1 MKSSAS
7 TRRTSSRQS
16 IQPHR
21 VPDANKAGL
30 HTPQM
35 QERRTTFGKY
45 SVGQSTL
52 PTSERRTSAFGKRS
66 SGPGSLR
73 KSQHGA
79 FGIMEKIKDPRPL
92 HDKAFVQQ
100 CIRQLSEFL
109 LAYNYGPSA
118 SVKLLQAPSVRE
130 FTKIFSFIY
139 QFIYP
144 SYEFSSSK
152 FEEEIPKMFKELGY
166 PFPLSKSSMYT
177 VGAPHM
183 WPQIVAALVWLIDC
197 VKLFF
202 CLKENTQTFDEDQIF
217 GETEE
222 GIVNNKLFFD
232 YTVKCYNHFM
242 MKGDTYE
249 EFDAEIH
256 SKLKELFAVHEN
268 RIEALEAEEERLNTE
283 IRTREKER
291 ESEPDRL
298 MTLRRV
304 KSTLQTD
311 VKKYEAYLDDLKLHS
326 SSITQKSKSTDEEQ
340 DAAVMQIEALK
351 LENIKLKQICDN
363 QKCSTEDI
371 KRKKCEIDEL
381 EQSVNKL
388 TKELEAEQHQL
399 WNEELKYAKGK
410 EAIEATLGDY
420 HKLARKLKLI
430 PRNPKNC
437 GGIDFEIKF
446 NPDEGQNCLN
456 KYRIDI
462 YAPLLQ
468 LINKTE
474 DEISNITKSKI
485 GLEDAFEQASKMEA
499 DQKSTVKML
508 KEEGQKLESLY
519 QQKMKEVE
527 EEEQKANQEL
537 ELLEEHKRL
546 LSSGINEGLSET
558 SKELDEAR
566 CRYQVVM
573 QTTSEESR
581 KVETNLQ
588 RYLER
593 IFTHLQSVEAY
604 LTKQNAK
611 IDQEFQEFM
620 SEDPLANLKE
630 IVDCYQKKTDT
641 LYETDK

>member
-16 IQPHR
+16 IQSLR
-21 VPDANKAGL
+21 VPDANKTGL

-35 QERRTTFGKY
+35 QDRRTTFGKY
-45 SVGQSTL
+45 SVGQNTL
-52 PTSERRTSAFGKRS
+52 PTSERRTSAFSKRN
-66 SGPGSLR
+66 SGTGSLR
-73 KSQHGA
+73 NSQYGA
-79 FGIMEKIKDPRPL
+79 FGTMEKIKDPRPL

-109 LAYNYGPSA
+109 LAYNYGTTA
-118 SVKLLQAPSVRE
+118 NVKLLQSPSVRE

-139 QFIYP
+139 QFLCP
-144 SYEFSSSK
+144 LYEPSSK
-152 FEEEIPKMFKELGY
+152 IEEEIPKIFKELGY
-166 PFPLSKSSMYT
+166 PFALSKSSMYT
-177 VGAPHM
+177 VGAPHT
-183 WPQIVAALVWLIDC
+183 WPQIVGALIWLTDC

-202 CLKENTQTFDEDQIF
+202 HLKENAQTFDEDQIM

-232 YTVKCYNHFM
+232 YVVKCYNHFM

-256 SKLKELFAVHEN
+256 AKLKELFEVHEN

-283 IRTREKER
+283 IRSREKER
-291 ESEPDRL
+291 ECEPDRL
-298 MTLRRV
+298 MTLRKV

-311 VKKYEAYLDDLKLHS
+311 VKKYEAYLADLELHS
-326 SSITQKSKSTDEEQ
+326 SSISQKSKSIDEEQ
-340 DAAVMQIEALK
+340 DAAGVQIEALK
-351 LENIKLKQICDN
+351 QETIRLKQICDN
-363 QKCSTEDI
+363 QKYSTEDI
-371 KRKKCEIDEL
+371 KRLKCEIDEL
-381 EQSVNKL
+381 QQSVNKL

-430 PRNPKNC
+430 PRNSENS

-446 NPDEGQNCLN
+446 NPDEGQNCLD
-456 KYRIDI
+456 KYRIQI
-462 YAPLLQ
+462 HTPLML
-468 LINKTE
+468 LISKTE
-474 DEISNITKSKI
+474 EEIANIIKTKI

-499 DQKSTVKML
+499 EQNSTVKML
-508 KEEGQKLESLY
+508 NEEGQKLESLY

-527 EEEQKANQEL
+527 EEEEKANQEL
-537 ELLEEHKRL
+537 KLLEEHMLL
-546 LSSGINEGLSET
+546 LSSGVNDGLSET
-558 SKELDEAR
+558 TKELHESR

-588 RYLER
+588 RLLELV
-593 IFTHLQSVEAY
+593 FTHVQFVEAY
-604 LTKQNAK
+604 LTEQNAK
-611 IDQEFQEFM
+611 IEQEFQEFM
-620 SEDPLANLKE
+620 SENPLADLKL
-630 IVDCYQKKTDT
+630 IVDCYKKKTDT
-641 LYETDK
+641 LYEIDK